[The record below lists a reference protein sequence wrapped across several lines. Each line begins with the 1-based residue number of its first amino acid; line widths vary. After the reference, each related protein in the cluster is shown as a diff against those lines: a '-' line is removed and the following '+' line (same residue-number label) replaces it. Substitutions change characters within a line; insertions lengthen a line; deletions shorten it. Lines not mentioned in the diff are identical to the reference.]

1 MKILFCGYR
10 EWAINIYNHFKDQN
24 HDIQLAKG
32 PQEFKTLIKAHS
44 FDITLLAGW
53 SWVIDAHC
61 LKNNYTVVIHPSDL
75 PAYAGGS
82 PIQHQIIDGL
92 EDSKVTLFKAT
103 PQLDLGPII
112 YKESF
117 SLRGDLKDVLSDI
130 EEAAIRLIT
139 KFLLHYPDT
148 PETQQPKSTARKRRT
163 SEMSEIKLND
173 FEQFTAQEIYNKIRS
188 LQNPY
193 PNAFVICKDNTVL
206 FLTGS
211 HL

>member
-10 EWAINIYNHFKDQN
+10 DWAINVYNHFKDQN
-24 HDIQLAKG
+24 HDIQLAKS
-32 PQEFKTLIKAHS
+32 PQEFKTLTKARS
-44 FDITLLAGW
+44 FDITLLVGW
-53 SWVIDAHC
+53 SWIIDAHY

-75 PAYAGGS
+75 PEYAGGS

-92 EDSKVTLFKAT
+92 EDSKVTLFKAV
-103 PQLDLGPII
+103 PEVDAGPII
-112 YKESF
+112 YKESI
-117 SLRGDLKDVLSDI
+117 SLRGELKEVLAFLQGASI
-130 EEAAIRLIT
+130 KLIT
-139 KFLLHYPDT
+139 KLLLHYPNT
-148 PETQQPKSTARKRRT
+148 PETPQVKRKPKKRRT
-163 SEMSEIKLND
+163 PEMSEIKLND
-173 FEQFTAQEIYNKIRS
+173 FEQFTSQEIYNKIRS